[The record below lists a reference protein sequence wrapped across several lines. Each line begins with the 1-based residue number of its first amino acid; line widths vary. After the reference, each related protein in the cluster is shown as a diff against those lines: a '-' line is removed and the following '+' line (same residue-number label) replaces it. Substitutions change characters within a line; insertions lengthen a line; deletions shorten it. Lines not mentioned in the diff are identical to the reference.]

1 MRRRGGRRRFT
12 TSHPGSA
19 KRTQSFARKR
29 TRFAGELGVLRFA
42 IWAELPQE
50 ADAAGWLAQLSNDYD
65 SEDRE
70 QLRQRQIYRGER
82 NASCPQ

>member
-1 MRRRGGRRRFT
+1 VAAVDDLPLRILGRRAHST
-12 TSHPGSA
+12 LG
-19 KRTQSFARKR
+19 RKP